1 MLNLSISDFN
11 VEFDDGAVK
20 NVGAPTKHATAK
32 LWDVAEAEF
41 REYGDRRVKL
51 VCEDEAGNEVQI
63 ALFPEQTDALIE
75 DLETLQTESPV
86 FE

>member
-1 MLNLSISDFN
+1 VLNLSISDFD

-32 LWDVAEAEF
+32 LWDVSEAEF

-51 VCEDEAGNEVQI
+51 VCEDDAGNEVQV

-75 DLETLQTESPV
+75 ELEALQRESPV
-86 FE
+86 FD

>member
-1 MLNLSISDFN
+1 MLNLSISDFD
-11 VEFDDGAVK
+11 VEFTDGSIK
-20 NVGAPTKHATAK
+20 NVGTPTKDATAK
-32 LWDVAEAEF
+32 LWDVEEATI

-51 VCEDEAGNEVQI
+51 VCADDAGNEIQV

-75 DLETLQTESPV
+75 DLEDLREDSPV